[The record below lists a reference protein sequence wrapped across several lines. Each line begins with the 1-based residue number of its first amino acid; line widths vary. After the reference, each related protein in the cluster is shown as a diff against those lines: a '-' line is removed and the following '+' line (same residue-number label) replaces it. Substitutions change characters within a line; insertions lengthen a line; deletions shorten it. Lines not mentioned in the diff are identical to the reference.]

1 MSRPNRPN
9 PQVVAR
15 AMARDLM
22 RHFELT
28 EFAHPVREIQRNQIF
43 AIEILALKCGWF
55 ELSEELEQ
63 WRNQAYENE
72 RQEHET
78 RRQAPQG

>member
-43 AIEILALKCGWF
+43 AIEILASNAAGLNF
-55 ELSEELEQ
+55 Q
-63 WRNQAYENE
+63 RNSNNGAIKRTKTKGKNM
-72 RQEHET
+72 RPADKP
-78 RRQAPQG
+78 RKV